1 MLCLRRRSKSK
12 NIKKHF
18 SRRCLERTGIYLDA
32 KDIVRRIQK
41 NELEFASRTSNS
53 RTVFKYNC
61 PITKKEYRIVY
72 DKNKHDV
79 VTIYPYTKN
88 KNRFR
93 KIFKI

>member
-1 MLCLRRRSKSK
+1 MYCYRKHSKSK

-18 SRRCLERTGIYLDA
+18 SRRCLERVGLYLNSS
-32 KDIVRRIQK
+32 DIVRKIQN

-79 VTIYPYTKN
+79 VTIFPYRNKCHSIYRKN
-88 KNRFR
+88 T
-93 KIFKI
+93 